1 VKLYEYVIR
10 RLILMVFVL
19 IAISVIVFYLT
30 RGMLPPAS
38 ALAPYVTP
46 KMNDIEKLEMAQSL
60 GVAEPGCP
68 TYSAYIARAPGCI
81 VPLYQQYFSWLR
93 LALTGNW
100 GYSQIPGIAVGTTTW
115 QLFAGRF
122 PFTAELA
129 AVAVILTVVLAIPM
143 GIISATHNNK
153 VPDHASRIVA
163 LTGYSMPLFW
173 LGFVL
178 QLVFVLY
185 ITVPHGLEHLGLL
198 QSSGTLYTQCGV
210 CVSNPGSIT
219 VYTGAPLIDSMISA
233 NAAYF
238 WDSLLA
244 IALPAFTLG
253 FGTLGALT
261 RVVRSSMMECLR
273 QDYIVLARSKGLR
286 ERTVVYRYALK
297 NAMLP
302 ALTITGYIAAALL
315 GGAVIVE
322 DVFSWPGIGA
332 AALDASLYLDV
343 NFLELYT
350 LVAAVIIVVA
360 NLVVDILYAY
370 LDPRVRY

>member
-1 VKLYEYVIR
+1 MKLYEYVIR
-10 RLILMVFVL
+10 RLIFMVFILV
-19 IAISVIVFYLT
+19 AISVIVFYLT
-30 RGMLPPAS
+30 RGTLPPAS

-46 KMNDIEKLEMAQSL
+46 RMNDVEKLQMAQSL
-60 GVAEPGCP
+60 GVAEPGCSSF
-68 TYSAYIARAPGCI
+68 SAFTTASPGCV
-81 VPLYQQYFSWLR
+81 VPLYQQYVSWLR
-93 LALTGNW
+93 LVLTGNW
-100 GYSQIPGIAVGTTTW
+100 GYSQIPGIEVGLTTW
-115 QLFAGRF
+115 QLFTYRF

-129 AVAVILTVVLAIPM
+129 IAAVILTVVLAIPM
-143 GIISATHNNK
+143 GIVSATHNNK
-153 VPDHASRIVA
+153 APDHASRIIA

-173 LGFVL
+173 LGFLL

-185 ITVPHGLEHLGLL
+185 ATVPYGQARIGLL
-198 QSSGTLYTQCGV
+198 QSSGTLFTQCGI
-210 CVSNPGSIT
+210 CISNPGNIT
-219 VYTGAPLIDSMISA
+219 SYTGAPLLDSVISG
-233 NAAYF
+233 NASYF

-244 IALPAFTLG
+244 LVLPMITLS

-273 QDYIVLARSKGLR
+273 QDYITLARSKGLR

-322 DVFSWPGIGA
+322 YIFSWPGIGA

-360 NLVVDILYAY
+360 NLIVDILYAF

>member
-1 VKLYEYVIR
+1 
-10 RLILMVFVL
+10 
-19 IAISVIVFYLT
+19 
-30 RGMLPPAS
+30 
-38 ALAPYVTP
+38 
-46 KMNDIEKLEMAQSL
+46 
-60 GVAEPGCP
+60 
-68 TYSAYIARAPGCI
+68 
-81 VPLYQQYFSWLR
+81 
-93 LALTGNW
+93 
-100 GYSQIPGIAVGTTTW
+100 
-115 QLFAGRF
+115 
-122 PFTAELA
+122 
-129 AVAVILTVVLAIPM
+129 LAI
-143 GIISATHNNK
+143 
-153 VPDHASRIVA
+153 V
-163 LTGYSMPLFW
+163 
-173 LGFVL
+173 
-178 QLVFVLY
+178 
-185 ITVPHGLEHLGLL
+185 
-198 QSSGTLYTQCGV
+198 
-210 CVSNPGSIT
+210 
-219 VYTGAPLIDSMISA
+219 
-233 NAAYF
+233 
-238 WDSLLA
+238 
-244 IALPAFTLG
+244 LPAFTLS

-360 NLVVDILYAY
+360 NLVVDVLYAY